1 VSHPSEPITVFEEE
15 VMSSELRIN
24 ADRLLSDLAELAR
37 IGATPEG
44 GVHRPAL
51 SEADLEARR
60 WFQAKATGA
69 GLAVRQDGVGNII
82 ARLSAASSGAR
93 TVIMGSHLDTVLH
106 GGRFD
111 GSLGVVAALEV
122 LRTVKE
128 DQIPA
133 PCCHLEAINF
143 TDEEGRWVGFL
154 GSRGFS
160 GKLTSDD
167 FEHPRG
173 GRNELLAAMQAAGLS
188 IEAALAARYDPDT
201 IKAWI
206 EVHVEQGSQLEE
218 AGLPIGIVTGIV
230 GIASCWLTFTG
241 RADHAGTTP
250 LDRRADAL
258 RGVAEFV
265 RQARE
270 LVMNRFPGGVMN
282 CGTVEVSPGAF
293 NIVPERARLAVE
305 FRHHDAQIMEA
316 MREALVN
323 LALHVVEIEGLGL
336 EIEQVGIEP
345 PAAMHRE
352 IIDAI
357 NAACQTLG
365 LRHMHLASYAGHDTQ
380 VVASITQAGMFF
392 VPSVGG
398 ASHSPRELTRDDDC
412 INAAN
417 VLLHTALRLASEP

>member
-1 VSHPSEPITVFEEE
+1 
-15 VMSSELRIN
+15 MSSDIRIN
-24 ADRLLSDLAELAR
+24 ADRLLSDLAELGR

-51 SEADLEARR
+51 SESDLEARR
-60 WFQAKATGA
+60 WFQARATEA
-69 GLAVRQDGVGNII
+69 GLPVRQDGVGNVTSTLE
-82 ARLSAASSGAR
+82 APSSGAR
-93 TVIMGSHLDTVLH
+93 TVMIGSHLDTVLQ

-122 LRTVKE
+122 LRTVQE
-128 DQIPA
+128 A
-133 PCCHLEAINF
+133 RLTTLSCHLEAVNL
-143 TDEEGRWVGFL
+143 TDEEGRWIGFL
-154 GSRGFS
+154 GSRGLVGS
-160 GKLTSDD
+160 LTTDD
-167 FEHPRG
+167 FDHPRG
-173 GRNELLAAMQAAGLS
+173 GKVGLLAAMQAAGLS
-188 IEAALAARYDPDT
+188 IEGALASRRDPAT
-201 IKAWI
+201 IKAWV

-218 AGLPIGIVTGIV
+218 AGLPVGIVTGIA

-265 RQARE
+265 RQSRE

-305 FRHHDAQIMEA
+305 FRHHDPQIMEA

-336 EIEQVGIEP
+336 EVEQVGIEP

-352 IIDAI
+352 SIDAI

-380 VVASITQAGMFF
+380 VMVGFTQAGMFL

-417 VLLHTALRLASEP
+417 VLLHTVLRLASEP

>member
-1 VSHPSEPITVFEEE
+1 
-15 VMSSELRIN
+15 MSSDIHIN
-24 ADRLLSDLAELAR
+24 GDRLLSDLAELAR
-37 IGATPEG
+37 IGATPDG

-51 SEADLEARR
+51 SEADLDARL
-60 WFQAKATGA
+60 WFQAKAMEV
-69 GLAVRQDGVGNII
+69 GLPSRLDGVGNVI
-82 ARLSAASSGAR
+82 ATLAAPVPDAR
-93 TVIMGSHLDTVLH
+93 VVMIGSHLDTVVQ

-111 GSLGVVAALEV
+111 GSLGVVSALEV
-122 LRTVKE
+122 LRTIQE
-128 DQIPA
+128 ACPTA
-133 PCCHLEAINF
+133 LRCHLEAIDF

-154 GSRGFS
+154 GSRGFVGS
-160 GKLTSDD
+160 LTADD
-167 FEHPRG
+167 FNHPRG
-173 GRNELLAAMQAAGLS
+173 GKMGLLAAMQAAGLS
-188 IEAALAARYDPDT
+188 IEGALASRCDPAT

-218 AGLPIGIVTGIV
+218 AGLPVGIVTGIA

-250 LDRRADAL
+250 LDHRADAL

-305 FRHHDAQIMEA
+305 FRHHDSQIMEA

-336 EIEQVGIEP
+336 EVEQVGIEP
-345 PAAMHRE
+345 PATMHRE

-365 LRHMHLASYAGHDTQ
+365 FRHMHLVSYAGHDTQ
-380 VVASITQAGMFF
+380 VMAGITQAGMFF

-417 VLLHTALRLASEP
+417 VLLHTVLRLASEP

>member
-1 VSHPSEPITVFEEE
+1 
-15 VMSSELRIN
+15 MSSDMRIN
-24 ADRLLSDLAELAR
+24 GDRLLADLAELAR
-37 IGATPEG
+37 IGATPDG
-44 GVHRPAL
+44 GVHRPAF
-51 SEADLEARR
+51 SEADLDARL
-60 WFQAKATGA
+60 WFQAKAVEA
-69 GLAVRQDGVGNII
+69 DLPLRQDGVGNV
-82 ARLSAASSGAR
+82 SAILAAPSSGAR
-93 TVIMGSHLDTVLH
+93 TVIMGSHLDTVIQ

-111 GSLGVVAALEV
+111 GSLGVVSALEV

-128 DQIPA
+128 ARLTSLSCQ
-133 PCCHLEAINF
+133 LEAISF
-143 TDEEGRWVGFL
+143 ADEEGRWVGFL
-154 GSRGFS
+154 GSRGFAGS
-160 GKLTSDD
+160 LTADD

-173 GRNELLAAMQAAGLS
+173 GKDNLFSAMEAAGLS
-188 IEAALAARYDPDT
+188 IEGALASRCDPAA
-201 IKAWI
+201 IKAWV

-218 AGLPIGIVTGIV
+218 AGLPVGIVTGIV
-230 GIASCWLTFTG
+230 GIASCWLTFKG
-241 RADHAGTTP
+241 RADHAGTIP

-282 CGTVEVSPGAF
+282 CGMVEVSPGAF

-305 FRHHDAQIMEA
+305 FRHHDPQIMEA

-323 LALHVVEIEGLGL
+323 LALHVVEVEGLGL
-336 EIEQVGIEP
+336 EVEQVGIEP
-345 PAAMHRE
+345 PATMHRE

-357 NAACQTLG
+357 DAACQTLG

-380 VVASITQAGMFF
+380 VMAGITQAGMFF

-398 ASHSPRELTRDDDC
+398 VSHSPRELTRDEDC

-417 VLLHTALRLASEP
+417 VLLHTVLRLASQP